1 MSIELINKDH
11 YSIEI
16 ERKEDRVNILLV
28 ENEAFGERILV
39 GAEERK
45 EFLTPWINMLIRHK
59 KEAGIKGTMDLA
71 RKLEHIARFE
81 KGKQEKGFLTLKSI
95 NTDIINLRKAF
106 LEKEEEAK
114 KRKKISEQTELC
126 KNAFLLLQ
134 GVFAIL
140 NIIPYFAA
148 PIRRI

>member
-39 GAEERK
+39 GAEERE
-45 EFLTPWINMLIRHK
+45 EFLTPWINMLMHHK

-81 KGKQEKGFLTLKSI
+81 KGKREKGFLTLKSI

-114 KRKKISEQTELC
+114 KRKKN
-126 KNAFLLLQ
+126 K
-134 GVFAIL
+134 
-140 NIIPYFAA
+140 
-148 PIRRI
+148 

>member
-1 MSIELINKDH
+1 MSIELINKDR

-39 GAEERK
+39 GAGERK

-59 KEAGIKGTMDLA
+59 KETGIKGTMDLA

-114 KRKKISEQTELC
+114 KRKKN
-126 KNAFLLLQ
+126 K
-134 GVFAIL
+134 
-140 NIIPYFAA
+140 
-148 PIRRI
+148 

>member
-39 GAEERK
+39 GAEERE

-59 KEAGIKGTMDLA
+59 KETGIKGTMDLA
-71 RKLEHIARFE
+71 RKLEHIARF
-81 KGKQEKGFLTLKSI
+81 
-95 NTDIINLRKAF
+95 
-106 LEKEEEAK
+106 
-114 KRKKISEQTELC
+114 C
-126 KNAFLLLQ
+126 LLYTS
-134 GVFAIL
+134 
-140 NIIPYFAA
+140 PS
-148 PIRRI
+148 PRD

>member
-1 MSIELINKDH
+1 
-11 YSIEI
+11 
-16 ERKEDRVNILLV
+16 
-28 ENEAFGERILV
+28 
-39 GAEERK
+39 
-45 EFLTPWINMLIRHK
+45 
-59 KEAGIKGTMDLA
+59 MDLA

-114 KRKKISEQTELC
+114 KERKISEQTKLC

>member
-39 GAEERK
+39 GAEERE

-59 KEAGIKGTMDLA
+59 KETGIKGTMDLA
-71 RKLEHIARFE
+71 RKLEHISRFE

-95 NTDIINLRKAF
+95 NTDIINLRKVF

-114 KRKKISEQTELC
+114 KRKKN
-126 KNAFLLLQ
+126 K
-134 GVFAIL
+134 
-140 NIIPYFAA
+140 
-148 PIRRI
+148 

>member
-1 MSIELINKDH
+1 MSIELINKDR

-59 KEAGIKGTMDLA
+59 KEAGIKGT
-71 RKLEHIARFE
+71 LEHIARFE

-114 KRKKISEQTELC
+114 KRKKN
-126 KNAFLLLQ
+126 K
-134 GVFAIL
+134 
-140 NIIPYFAA
+140 
-148 PIRRI
+148 

>member
-39 GAEERK
+39 GAEERE

-59 KEAGIKGTMDLA
+59 KETGIKGTMDLA

-81 KGKQEKGFLTLKSI
+81 KGKQEKGSLTLKSI
-95 NTDIINLRKAF
+95 NTDIINLRKAL

-114 KRKKISEQTELC
+114 KRKKN
-126 KNAFLLLQ
+126 K
-134 GVFAIL
+134 
-140 NIIPYFAA
+140 
-148 PIRRI
+148 

>member
-39 GAEERK
+39 EAEERE
-45 EFLTPWINMLIRHK
+45 EFLTPWINMLMHHK
-59 KEAGIKGTMDLA
+59 KETGIKGTTDLA

-114 KRKKISEQTELC
+114 KRKKN
-126 KNAFLLLQ
+126 K
-134 GVFAIL
+134 
-140 NIIPYFAA
+140 
-148 PIRRI
+148 

>member
-39 GAEERK
+39 GAEERE

-59 KEAGIKGTMDLA
+59 KETGIKGTMDLT
-71 RKLEHIARFE
+71 RKLEHIARNE

-114 KRKKISEQTELC
+114 KRKKN
-126 KNAFLLLQ
+126 K
-134 GVFAIL
+134 
-140 NIIPYFAA
+140 
-148 PIRRI
+148 

>member
-45 EFLTPWINMLIRHK
+45 EFLTPWINMLIRPK
-59 KEAGIKGTMDLA
+59 KKRESKEPWIWQGNWSTSRAL
-71 RKLEHIARFE
+71 
-81 KGKQEKGFLTLKSI
+81 KGKAGKRIPDTEKH
-95 NTDIINLRKAF
+95 
-106 LEKEEEAK
+106 
-114 KRKKISEQTELC
+114 
-126 KNAFLLLQ
+126 
-134 GVFAIL
+134 
-140 NIIPYFAA
+140 
-148 PIRRI
+148 

>member
-95 NTDIINLRKAF
+95 NLRKAL

-114 KRKKISEQTELC
+114 KRKKN
-126 KNAFLLLQ
+126 K
-134 GVFAIL
+134 
-140 NIIPYFAA
+140 
-148 PIRRI
+148 

>member
-16 ERKEDRVNILLV
+16 ERKE
-28 ENEAFGERILV
+28 
-39 GAEERK
+39 
-45 EFLTPWINMLIRHK
+45 T
-59 KEAGIKGTMDLA
+59 GIKGTTDLA

-114 KRKKISEQTELC
+114 KRKKN
-126 KNAFLLLQ
+126 K
-134 GVFAIL
+134 
-140 NIIPYFAA
+140 
-148 PIRRI
+148 